1 MTIKAIKGV
10 SIDELSEAEKEIA
23 AKAVECGYLRKVGD
37 LLEPQI
43 IVIDGK
49 NEMDFYN
56 LSFDFTNNMGTII
69 DQIAAELSE
78 FMKRHIPE
86 QLMNEYQIYTQLIA
100 GVRILSKAIEECIK
114 EEILSEPQNRVGAEG
129 VLMVVEK

>member
-1 MTIKAIKGV
+1 M
-10 SIDELSEAEKEIA
+10 
-23 AKAVECGYLRKVGD
+23 
-37 LLEPQI
+37 
-43 IVIDGK
+43 IDGK

>member
-1 MTIKAIKGV
+1 
-10 SIDELSEAEKEIA
+10 
-23 AKAVECGYLRKVGD
+23 
-37 LLEPQI
+37 
-43 IVIDGK
+43 
-49 NEMDFYN
+49 MDFYN
-56 LSFDFTNNMGTII
+56 LYFDFTNNMGTII